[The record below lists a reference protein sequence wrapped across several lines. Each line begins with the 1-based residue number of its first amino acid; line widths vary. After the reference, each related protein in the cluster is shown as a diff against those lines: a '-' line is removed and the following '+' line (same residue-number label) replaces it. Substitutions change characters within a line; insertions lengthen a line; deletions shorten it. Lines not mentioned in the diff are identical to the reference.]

1 MPEYSVA
8 VLFEGQG
15 SIKVRA
21 NSEAEAIEDA
31 RQMDLEDID
40 VALFSVRV
48 VSVHERDC
56 MAQVRA
62 THTVGSVKDEEVS

>member
-15 SIKVRA
+15 SVKVRA
-21 NSEAEAIEDA
+21 NTEAEAVEDA
-31 RQMDLEDID
+31 RQMDIEDID

-48 VSVHERDC
+48 VSVPER
-56 MAQVRA
+56 AA
-62 THTVGSVKDEEVS
+62 TQAKTENEEK